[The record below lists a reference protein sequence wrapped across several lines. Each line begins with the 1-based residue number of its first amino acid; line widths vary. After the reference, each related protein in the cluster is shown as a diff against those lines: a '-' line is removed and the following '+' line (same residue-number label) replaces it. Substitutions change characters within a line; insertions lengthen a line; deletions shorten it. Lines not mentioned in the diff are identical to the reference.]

1 MSRVL
6 DFNPLTGERV
16 LFDYDAHEDRM
27 VLTHQ
32 QDVRRELAFSHAKSV
47 DDNATKR
54 GIKNDLWHYARVPNI
69 VIMEMKNKHGV
80 DFFDKN
86 HKKRVFELLN
96 TEYAY
101 CKTTDKKH
109 AIR

>member
-16 LFDYDAHEDRM
+16 LFDYDAHQDRM

-32 QDVRRELAFSHAKSV
+32 QDVRRELAFAHNKAV
-47 DDNATKR
+47 DDSATQR

-69 VIMEMKNKHGV
+69 VILEMKQKHGV
-80 DFFDKN
+80 DFFDRN

-96 TEYAY
+96 TEYKW
-101 CKTTDKKH
+101 CKTTDKNH
-109 AIR
+109 TER